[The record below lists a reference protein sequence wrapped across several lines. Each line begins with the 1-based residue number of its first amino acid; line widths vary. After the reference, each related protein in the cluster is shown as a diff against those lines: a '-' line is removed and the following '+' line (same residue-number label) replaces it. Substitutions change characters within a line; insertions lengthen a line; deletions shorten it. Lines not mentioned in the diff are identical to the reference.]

1 MLSAESA
8 VSGKTY
14 PSLATPA
21 DDGDWLAALDDACLG
36 AGLPLAAEQAIRDSG
51 TAWHDEA
58 MAEAHVLRAFELAP
72 EHPAT
77 HIALYRFYF
86 YRNRLAEA
94 YEVGRRCLRYAA
106 VLNGLPLEWRDVQP
120 AQTDFSAYAA
130 LPRFYLFTLKGCAY
144 LSLRLGQ
151 LAQGDAMVDK
161 LLQLD
166 PADRVNGSV
175 LRGVLDRLGRD
186 DDE

>member
-1 MLSAESA
+1 MLSTEPA
-8 VSGKTY
+8 VTGKAR
-14 PSLATPA
+14 PSFAMPA
-21 DDGDWLAALDDACLG
+21 DDGDWFAALDDACLG

-58 MAEAHVLRAFELAP
+58 RAEAHVLRAFELSP

-86 YRNRLAEA
+86 YRNRLVEA

-106 VLNGLPLEWRDVQP
+106 ALNGLPLEWRDVQP
-120 AQTDFSAYAA
+120 TQTDFSAYAA

-151 LAQGDAMVDK
+151 LEQGDAMVDK